1 MCFALE
7 TRKKIQH
14 MNEFFIN
21 IAEFNWH
28 MPVSFTYF
36 DDQISSFSFEYSVFI
51 LKVQRLLSL
60 KRYI

>member
-1 MCFALE
+1 
-7 TRKKIQH
+7 

-28 MPVSFTYF
+28 KPVSFTYF